1 MAPFFNFGVLIGMLE
16 LRPNKNL
23 EAIRKTIAER
33 IRPVCP
39 NMSDEE
45 FETMVTRMALI
56 EWKHSQEATPTS
68 RMAG

>member
-1 MAPFFNFGVLIGMLE
+1 MLE

-39 NMSDEE
+39 NMSDDE
-45 FETMVTRMALI
+45 FDTMVTRMVLI
-56 EWKHSQEATPTS
+56 EWKHAEEATPTS
-68 RMAG
+68 RMTG

>member
-1 MAPFFNFGVLIGMLE
+1 MLE

-39 NMSDEE
+39 NMSEDE
-45 FETMVTRMALI
+45 FDTMVTRMALI
-56 EWKHSQEATPTS
+56 EWKHAEEATPTS

>member
-1 MAPFFNFGVLIGMLE
+1 MLE

-39 NMSDEE
+39 NMAEEE

-56 EWKHSQEATPTS
+56 EWKHAQEATPTS